1 MTTDIAMRP
10 LRQSLPMALL
20 DARETAM
27 QLFRPLLAEHDL
39 TEQQWRVLRVLAEAE
54 EPSEIG
60 PLADRTSLL
69 APSMTRILA
78 NLEARNLVERRPV
91 AHDNRRAAIAL
102 SPRGAALVR
111 EIAPRSESLYSELEA
126 AFGTRRL
133 ERLIDELRDL
143 ADLHPG
149 LDSLRPDTS

>member
-1 MTTDIAMRP
+1 MSTDIAMRP
-10 LRQSLPMALL
+10 FRQSLPMALL

-39 TEQQWRVLRVLAEAE
+39 TEQQWRVLRVLAEVDDAT
-54 EPSEIG
+54 EIG

-78 NLEARNLVERRPV
+78 KLEARHLVERRTV
-91 AHDNRRAAIAL
+91 AHDNRRSAIAL
-102 SPRGAALVR
+102 SPTGAELVR
-111 EIAPRSESLYSELEA
+111 TIAPRSESLYSQLEA

-133 ERLIDELRDL
+133 ERLLDELRDL
-143 ADLHPG
+143 AELDLQSG
-149 LDSLRPDTS
+149 SLRRRVS